1 METET
6 AAADDGAAVGDIP
19 SGGDNGGLDSASD
32 NCYDLIWD
40 HPAPWDEPDA
50 WDDEAFWCQRA
61 QAVGAAASLALG
73 DPEWTVDV
81 LAHTGKANAMLAWIE
96 YREIGAMHSGLV
108 ATGRPEASA
117 RGVRMLDLE
126 TQAAAR
132 IAMSRGISQSQGD
145 RWLAE
150 AIAMRDRIPFIGL
163 CLRDGIISPRQFRLA
178 VSRTELIDGQDWS
191 KTIDLDV
198 AARLRSRTGTW
209 SNKRLIDLI
218 DRIIFRHDPDAVRR
232 RHEKAKAS
240 RSVWVLPDADGM
252 ATLGATMTAQDANIA
267 LRNVFLLAGKVCKK
281 DPRSESA
288 RRCDALFS
296 LLSGLRFECDCGTDD
311 CASDIPEPGA
321 LAQWIA
327 DHRDQEVAKG
337 RVLVHVIAD
346 RTTVDGHDDE
356 PAFMD
361 GHGVISAAHLRDL
374 LTRDDIRLRPL
385 NPADSNDLDETS
397 LPTHLPSD
405 PYRPST
411 ALATFVRTRD
421 GYCTIP
427 GCDQPAWQCDI
438 DHVAEYD
445 HDDPAAGGQT
455 TPDGLATKCRMHHN
469 LKTFGSGWVDDQYR
483 DSTGRL
489 LSEVVSPEG
498 IRFPGPAETNSAL
511 FPSLDTITWHAP
523 DLSEAAPRS
532 LDHHKPRNRRPQSRT
547 KAKHARR
554 RAEREANRQQRLAEE
569 KIAADRET
577 RRRREHPRETDG
589 DPPY

>member
-1 METET
+1 MNTT
-6 AAADDGAAVGDIP
+6 AAARAVPQVQSVFPTPVDPRLAELWAEFTTNDLLWQSRARAVAVPAAFAVG
-19 SGGDNGGLDSASD
+19 
-32 NCYDLIWD
+32 
-40 HPAPWDEPDA
+40 EP
-50 WDDEAFWCQRA
+50 EA
-61 QAVGAAASLALG
+61 
-73 DPEWTVDV
+73 TVDV
-81 LAHTGKANAMLAWIE
+81 LARCGSAAAMLAWIE

-374 LTRDDIRLRPL
+374 LTRDDVRLRPL

-427 GCDQPAWQCDI
+427 GCDKPAWQCDI

-445 HDDPAAGGQT
+445 HDDPPPAVKPPPTDWPPSAACTTTSKHSAAAGST
-455 TPDGLATKCRMHHN
+455 TNTATAPAAYSPRSSPPKEFDSQGPRKPIPRYSPASTPSHGTPRIS
-469 LKTFGSGWVDDQYR
+469 LKPLRGHS
-483 DSTGRL
+483 
-489 LSEVVSPEG
+489 
-498 IRFPGPAETNSAL
+498 
-511 FPSLDTITWHAP
+511 ITTSHEIADP
-523 DLSEAAPRS
+523 KAAP
-532 LDHHKPRNRRPQSRT
+532 KPSTPADEPNARPIANNASPRRKSPPT
-547 KAKHARR
+547 VKPDADANTPAKPTATRPTD
-554 RAEREANRQQRLAEE
+554 EGGG
-569 KIAADRET
+569 ET
-577 RRRREHPRETDG
+577 RR
-589 DPPY
+589 